1 MSAPPLF
8 DRALLRQRVQ
18 RAIRQGPETFLAKEA
33 TREIIE
39 RLDLIVRD
47 FPLAADLGGSYGVLA
62 DALVDHPRVG
72 QVISLDRTASSA
84 TVVGDEEWLP
94 LKPNTFDLIV
104 SAGGLGIVNDLPGA
118 LIQIENALKPDGLFM
133 ATVAGANTLKELR
146 QAFAA
151 AETEHLGGI
160 SPRVAPF
167 VDVRDAGDL
176 LQRAGFALPVTDSK
190 TLTVRYDTVFD
201 LISDL
206 RGMAATNILKE
217 RLKSPLRRDVA
228 LRMAEIYSEQF
239 SDSDGRVRAT
249 FELVFLLGWSP
260 HESQQKPLRPGSAQI
275 RLADA
280 LGTEEQIA
288 ERRKPPSDP

>member
-8 DRALLRQRVQ
+8 DRALLRQRIQ
-18 RAIRQGPETFLAKEA
+18 RAVRQGPETFLATEA

-47 FPLAADLGGSYGVLA
+47 FPLAADLGGSFGVIAEALA
-62 DALVDHPRVG
+62 NHLRVG
-72 QVISLDRTASSA
+72 QTIRLDRIMTTAA
-84 TVVGDEEWLP
+84 VVGDEEWLP
-94 LKPNTFDLIV
+94 LKPHTFDLIV
-104 SAGGLGIVNDLPGA
+104 SAGGLGFVNDLPGA

-133 ATVAGANTLKELR
+133 ATVAGADTLKELR
-146 QAFAA
+146 QAFAT
-151 AETEHLGGI
+151 AETECLGGV

-201 LISDL
+201 LIRDL

-217 RLKSPLRRDVA
+217 RLKRPLRRDVA
-228 LRMAEIYSEQF
+228 LRLAEIYSEQF

-260 HESQQKPLRPGSAQI
+260 HESQQKPLRPGSAQT

-280 LGTEEQIA
+280 LGTKERIA
-288 ERRKPPSDP
+288 ERRKRPLEP